1 MADLK
6 NIALTADAARVL
18 NKIAEQFPVTNRV
31 DLARLGFA
39 YAVRSG
45 VELNSDLGKG
55 SREGGANYNS
65 ATFDPDGK
73 MSEVVRVFFADDPRS
88 GEPYRAIE
96 SLSNS
101 GLILLGRHLDE
112 GLIGS
117 ISDLIPQGPQPAGP
131 EAVEPAEGSGGVL
144 AR

>member
-6 NIALTADAARVL
+6 NIALTVEAARVL
-18 NKIAEQFPVTNRV
+18 DKIAEQFPVTNRV

-39 YAVRSG
+39 YAVRSR

-96 SLSNS
+96 SLSNA

-117 ISDLIPQGPQPAGP
+117 ISDLVPQGHQTPGP
-131 EAVEPAEGSGGVL
+131 ESADTTGSVL